1 MCYYRDDTQHKSKF
15 LPNAKK
21 GVFLGFDDKKYSY
34 IIMDIENNK
43 MHYTNDVEFVE
54 EEPSKY
60 KYETSNYKD
69 SYFSFMKDNNRKDR
83 NPENNINEDNNINNE
98 NNFNGRNIL
107 NEENILNENINNER
121 T

>member
-1 MCYYRDDTQHKSKF
+1 MCVITRMIHNTSKF

-34 IIMDIENNK
+34 IIIDIENNK

-69 SYFSFMKDNNRKDR
+69 SSH
-83 NPENNINEDNNINNE
+83 
-98 NNFNGRNIL
+98 L
-107 NEENILNENINNER
+107 
-121 T
+121 